1 MGSALQPP
9 FAKATVVVAVSGH
22 DASPN
27 GTRHQS
33 AIFVAMGSVFGAVG
47 IFMTILEFA
56 RPSHDVILRMF
67 GPMQILY
74 GIAFVGVGIWLRER
88 ARRVQS
94 RDVRPPG
101 V

>member
-1 MGSALQPP
+1 MGS
-9 FAKATVVVAVSGH
+9 
-22 DASPN
+22 
-27 GTRHQS
+27 
-33 AIFVAMGSVFGAVG
+33 IFGAVG
-47 IFMTILEFA
+47 IVMTVLESI
-56 RPSHDVILRMF
+56 RPSDDVILRMF

-101 V
+101 I